1 MNVGIGSAHR
11 AQHKNFASLE
21 QGCTLRNLLIP
32 LWSNGGNSSQEKIVT
47 RRFAQAARCLA
58 APFLLAG
65 ATAANAQDIE
75 DPSAVL
81 AAFVETCLGGARG
94 AEGVRQAAIATGW
107 APQPARVVSTATGAR
122 LEGEAAPKF
131 LRKDDLTL
139 ALTSL
144 AGGGEAH
151 ACSVSGPID
160 VPLTTRA
167 LAEAV
172 SQRLQAGEPT
182 IVDDGPAERALWQ
195 MDGRMRI
202 EAGVRRKSSIRT
214 VKLVARSEPHRLALR
229 D

>member
-1 MNVGIGSAHR
+1 MTEGS
-11 AQHKNFASLE
+11 
-21 QGCTLRNLLIP
+21 LLIP
-32 LWSNGGNSSQEKIVT
+32 LWSNGGSSSQEKIVT
-47 RRFAQAARCLA
+47 RRFAQAARCLTGSL
-58 APFLLAG
+58 LLAG
-65 ATAANAQDIE
+65 ASAATAQDIQ

-81 AAFVETCLGGARG
+81 TAFVETCLGGPQSM
-94 AEGVRQAAIATGW
+94 EGVRQAAMATGW

-122 LEGEAAPKF
+122 LEGEAAPQF

-144 AGGGEAH
+144 AGTGDVH

-160 VPLTTRA
+160 RPFTTRA

-172 SQRLQAGEPT
+172 SQRLRAGEPT
-182 IVDDGPAERALWQ
+182 IQNDGRGERALWQ
-195 MDGRMRI
+195 MDARTRI